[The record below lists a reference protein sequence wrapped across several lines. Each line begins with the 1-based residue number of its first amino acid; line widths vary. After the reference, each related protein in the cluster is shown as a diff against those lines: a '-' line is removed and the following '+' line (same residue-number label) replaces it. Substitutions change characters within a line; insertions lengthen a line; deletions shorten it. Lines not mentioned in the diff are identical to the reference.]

1 MFSMSYRVVSCIA
14 GVLLST
20 AALADAPASH
30 DAHAAQ
36 GGEADQAAQAFSEA
50 NQRMHHDMAINP
62 SGNVD
67 MDFARGM
74 LAHHRGAV
82 DMARIELEHGNDEQM
97 RTLAREVIDAQ
108 QQEIELLERWIAEH
122 DDSHDSQKAK

>member
-1 MFSMSYRVVSCIA
+1 MSHRIIVLLA
-14 GVLLST
+14 GVMLST
-20 AALADAPASH
+20 AALADAPDLH
-30 DAHAAQ
+30 DAHASKDSN
-36 GGEADQAAQAFSEA
+36 ADQAATAFDQA
-50 NQRMHHDMAINP
+50 NQRMHHDMAISP

-82 DMARIELEHGNDEQM
+82 DMARIELEHGSDEQM
-97 RTLAREVIDAQ
+97 RDLAREVIDAQ

-122 DDSHDSQKAK
+122 DAPREK

>member
-1 MFSMSYRVVSCIA
+1 MSYRVILIL
-14 GVLLST
+14 GLLLLST

-30 DAHAAQ
+30 ETHVSKD
-36 GGEADQAAQAFSEA
+36 GDADQAAQAFSDA
-50 NQRMHHDMAINP
+50 NQRMHHDMAIDP

-82 DMARIELEHGNDEQM
+82 DMARIELEHGSDEQM

-108 QQEIELLERWIAEH
+108 QEEIEQLERWIAEH
-122 DDSHDSQKAK
+122 DARPQE

>member
-1 MFSMSYRVVSCIA
+1 MPYRIVSLI
-14 GVLLST
+14 GSVLIST
-20 AALADAPASH
+20 VALADAPASH
-30 DAHAAQ
+30 DAHAR
-36 GGEADQAAQAFSEA
+36 GGEADQAAHAFSEA
-50 NQRMHHDMAINP
+50 NQRMHHDMAIRP

-97 RTLAREVIDAQ
+97 RALAREVIDAQ
-108 QQEIELLERWIAEH
+108 QKEIDLLERWIAEH
-122 DDSHDSQKAK
+122 DDQLEE